1 VLCPGYK
8 TEIETGIHGK
18 KMDATKE
25 ETGRQ
30 KPEIAN
36 QKFASKNS
44 RLTGLGTAYE
54 ADVTQVKVA
63 VAPAVDSQ

>member
-1 VLCPGYK
+1 
-8 TEIETGIHGK
+8 
-18 KMDATKE
+18 MDATKE

-54 ADVTQVKVA
+54 ANVTQVKVA